1 MGEKNGMKEFVE
13 TVVEEAQ
20 VRGGDGLKA
29 AREVVAE
36 ARQTVSEVDVSD
48 KLNRILEFVEQAA
61 AVLGTLTRKAAEEA
75 AEEGAAAAKAVQAAA
90 GAGVEAAGKAIGE
103 AAEAGIEAASKA
115 IGEAAEAGVE
125 AAGEAIEVIE
135 SEYVKPARRYGR
147 GIGHGL
153 LIGAIL
159 ALLYTPLSGKEL
171 RQKVSSFT
179 TEMIELI
186 QALRGSGSLE
196 PM

>member
-1 MGEKNGMKEFVE
+1 M
-13 TVVEEAQ
+13 
-20 VRGGDGLKA
+20 
-29 AREVVAE
+29 
-36 ARQTVSEVDVSD
+36 
-48 KLNRILEFVEQAA
+48 
-61 AVLGTLTRKAAEEA
+61 
-75 AEEGAAAAKAVQAAA
+75 
-90 GAGVEAAGKAIGE
+90 
-103 AAEAGIEAASKA
+103 
-115 IGEAAEAGVE
+115 
-125 AAGEAIEVIE
+125 
-135 SEYVKPARRYGR
+135 KPARRYGR